1 MNRRERK
8 AMEKKM
14 GLDDYKKS
22 LPRAQRFEM
31 MRQNI
36 IQGKKIEEEMKD
48 LRRRQDNEKSDNIA
62 ASRIASIATDLMIN
76 KGMDWVS
83 AQEEAANI
91 YKKEIELEKNSGE

>member
-8 AMEKKM
+8 LMEKRL
-14 GLDDYKKS
+14 GLDKYKKS

-36 IQGKKIEEEMKD
+36 ESGNKMQEQMKETKR
-48 LRRRQDNEKSDNIA
+48 LQENQKSD
-62 ASRIASIATDLMIN
+62 SIASARISYIATDLMIN

-83 AQEEAANI
+83 AQAEAVEV
-91 YKKEIELEKNSGE
+91 YKREVESVSPKE